1 MNLYIYIIPM
11 SSYLKD
17 GLELLKLK
25 EKKIEGY
32 TDIMTVNDSPPP
44 PPDYTADMYDNLQN
58 NISSYTTTYKALSD
72 KTNDYF
78 GLGASG
84 ASGHYSGNGNYNM
97 YVVTPMDKGQIN
109 ATPYTGGMCILG
121 SPAALGLTPSTDFD
135 ALYPANFPNTA
146 TGIQNA
152 IESCKLV
159 AADTQLKGFQ
169 GTNYPGT
176 SYFAVTK
183 DTTTNKLK
191 CFTGSNISSVAS
203 ATIKQKYNKKIAY
216 KVQTSTDATRGGL
229 FYDGTVGVYSS
240 RMTMN
245 VNGSDMPI
253 TGIKQDAENIYY
265 LASDSDA
272 IEGILKVNIKD
283 PTQTESRYQ
292 SFRTMGGRWI
302 NGPTANGTVY
312 PRAPVQAVNKKTDGT
327 KVYMFYDNVYTKMVT
342 VSGEARYFA
351 GNIIGAFD
359 PTKWDQPVYAN
370 PTASA
375 NGGYNVSTTA
385 VDMSN
390 PVLTDFK
397 ISDWSTYTLVPSTM
411 SPTRI
416 RTGGFTLNFTPTMTG
431 SNANAKTTETLS
443 VYTKCNKFFGGGINS
458 ISATLGKNC
467 RNPGISI
474 IMLVLQTSQ
483 TVADSFIQ
491 ISQMAVYGYNAQ
503 GERVNVASRL
513 INPNANAWGGRGGY
527 GHGSGTDHA
536 IGGWETSPLT
546 PIDGTLSI
554 RDGQGIYHSP
564 TANKDEWWTLGLGS
578 EYVVDTVVFYGRSN
592 CCHYRNNGMKI
603 WFGNSTKG
611 VSVKNRDTGQTV
623 DGLVL
628 NSDSVQT
635 FNIGDPNA

>member
-1 MNLYIYIIPM
+1 
-11 SSYLKD
+11 
-17 GLELLKLK
+17 
-25 EKKIEGY
+25 
-32 TDIMTVNDSPPP
+32 
-44 PPDYTADMYDNLQN
+44 
-58 NISSYTTTYKALSD
+58 
-72 KTNDYF
+72 
-78 GLGASG
+78 
-84 ASGHYSGNGNYNM
+84 
-97 YVVTPMDKGQIN
+97 
-109 ATPYTGGMCILG
+109 
-121 SPAALGLTPSTDFD
+121 
-135 ALYPANFPNTA
+135 
-146 TGIQNA
+146 
-152 IESCKLV
+152 
-159 AADTQLKGFQ
+159 
-169 GTNYPGT
+169 
-176 SYFAVTK
+176 
-183 DTTTNKLK
+183 
-191 CFTGSNISSVAS
+191 
-203 ATIKQKYNKKIAY
+203 
-216 KVQTSTDATRGGL
+216 
-229 FYDGTVGVYSS
+229 
-240 RMTMN
+240 
-245 VNGSDMPI
+245 
-253 TGIKQDAENIYY
+253 
-265 LASDSDA
+265 
-272 IEGILKVNIKD
+272 
-283 PTQTESRYQ
+283 
-292 SFRTMGGRWI
+292 
-302 NGPTANGTVY
+302 
-312 PRAPVQAVNKKTDGT
+312 
-327 KVYMFYDNVYTKMVT
+327 MVT